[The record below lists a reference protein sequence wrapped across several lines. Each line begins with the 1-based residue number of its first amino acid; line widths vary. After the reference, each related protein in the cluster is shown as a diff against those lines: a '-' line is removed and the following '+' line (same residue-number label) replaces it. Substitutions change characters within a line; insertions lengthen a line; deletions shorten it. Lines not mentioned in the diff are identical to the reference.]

1 MEVLVLF
8 AAALVLF
15 PYIAVIV
22 LLIRTSDLRKTLN
35 ARIDRLEKQ
44 LNQPIHQQQATST
57 ASSTATIAAI
67 IGSLTPPAASSTIE
81 SLPQVAVVESAISQS
96 GLPSPDVL
104 NSQIKDSISEPASI
118 VPQAPSQKA
127 ISNLEPDERST
138 DVVSSVWRSLLAWF
152 QGGNAIVRVGVIVLL
167 IGVVLL
173 LRFASEHV
181 VVPLEVR
188 LALVAFGGFVLTL
201 LGIRLVAKSNPAQGM
216 QTTSEPEVHDLGDVK
231 EAVVAA
237 LSRRGYALSLEGGGL
252 AILYLTLFAAF
263 RLYHLLPDMLTFC
276 LLATLSVITAAL
288 ALKQDAFP
296 LAFMAFAGAF
306 LAPILTSDGSG
317 NVVGLFSYYLLLN
330 TAIAWLAHYR
340 TWKVLN
346 LLGAFFTFGLAG
358 FWGWQQYHIEAWET
372 LAPVLRWPL
381 EGLLLVHLALYL
393 FIVIRYSQQLAKLR
407 ANNRYVPV
415 VDGSLLFGVPILGFG
430 LQAGLLHDLP
440 YALAIS
446 SAVLSGVYLLL
457 GRYLLRQGGSLRLL
471 TEGTLA
477 LGVGF
482 LALVLP
488 LALDAQWTS
497 AGWAVQGAGL
507 VWIGQRQQRP
517 WSVAFGLL
525 LQLISC
531 AVLAWM
537 TLDNSGSINIG
548 LGVLAATLLV
558 SAALLRIQNTSS
570 YEVSSTDQPVK
581 SPRFLGLAG
590 IVLSVGLVAS
600 GLFIDSNL
608 SKIDYFAES
617 HLDSVFAMRIA
628 IDLLIII
635 AAGLVLDRLLDWFE
649 INWAVRLLLPVTLL
663 VVLAT
668 FTNHLFLPLSL
679 AWIILGTL
687 SLIRLATVM
696 SENSL
701 SHTTIKPSSS
711 RGDQVIWASG
721 ILLLATCEFVILW
734 TIPALIPAL
743 LILGFIAL
751 RHIPAWL
758 NQDRLLKD
766 LALPLLVLFGVWVF
780 IANIEVDGRF
790 FGLVYVPLINAL
802 DITFALVGFAALRL
816 SSYAALPFKKIIY
829 AAMGAAVFWTLT
841 GIVVRTLHEWAG
853 APLWPDAWHDDTVQ
867 TSLTIVWTLLAL
879 LLTGIASRR
888 AWREVWVAGIVLLV
902 LVVVKLL
909 LVDLSHV
916 GAMARIISFIGA
928 GLIMLLIGYIAP
940 LPPARAKQNEVN
952 KNGTPQIDGS
962 HEKIV
967 DQNKVGTAHN
977 E

>member
-44 LNQPIHQQQATST
+44 LNQPTHQQQAAST

-67 IGSLTPPAASSTIE
+67 VESLTPTAASSIE
-81 SLPQVAVVESAISQS
+81 SLPQVAVVESAIAPS
-96 GLPSPDVL
+96 GLPPPDVL
-104 NSQIKDSISEPASI
+104 NSQIKDSISEPVSITHQASF
-118 VPQAPSQKA
+118 QKA
-127 ISNLEPDERST
+127 RFNLEPDERST
-138 DVVSSVWRSLLAWF
+138 DLVSSVWRSLLAWF

-201 LGIRLVAKSNPAQGM
+201 LGIRLAAKSNLPQSM
-216 QTTSEPEVHDLGDVK
+216 QTTSESELHDLGDVK

-263 RLYHLLPDMLTFC
+263 RLYHLLPDMLTFG
-276 LLATLSVITAAL
+276 LLASLSVITAAL

-358 FWGWQQYHIEAWET
+358 FWGWQQYHIEAWAT

-381 EGLLLVHLALYL
+381 EGLLLVHLGLYL
-393 FIVIRYSQQLAKLR
+393 FIVIRYSQQLAKLQTR
-407 ANNRYVPV
+407 NQHVPI

-497 AGWAVQGAGL
+497 VGWAVQGAGL

-531 AVLAWM
+531 GVLAWM
-537 TLDNSGSINIG
+537 ALDSSGSINIG

-558 SAALLRIQNTSS
+558 SAALLRIQNTSHH
-570 YEVSSTDQPVK
+570 ETSTDQPEK
-581 SPRFLGLAG
+581 SSRFWGLAG

-600 GLFIDSNL
+600 GLFIDLNL
-608 SKIDYFAES
+608 SKVDYFAES
-617 HLDSVFAMRIA
+617 HLDSLFATRIA

-635 AAGLVLDRLLDWFE
+635 AAGLFLDRLLGWFE
-649 INWAVRLLLPVTLL
+649 VNWSVRVLLPVTLL
-663 VVLAT
+663 VVLASYT
-668 FTNHLFLPLSL
+668 SHLFLPLSIV
-679 AWIILGTL
+679 WIILGML
-687 SLIRLATVM
+687 SLIRLATVV

-701 SHTTIKPSSS
+701 GHTIIKPSSS

-721 ILLLATCEFVILW
+721 ILLLATCEFVLLW

-751 RHIPAWL
+751 QRVPAWL
-758 NQDRLLKD
+758 NRDRLLED
-766 LALPLLVLFGVWVF
+766 LALPILVLLGVWVF
-780 IANIEVDGRF
+780 IANIEIDGRF

-802 DITFALVGFAALRL
+802 DITFALVGFAAFRL
-816 SSYAALPFKKIIY
+816 SFYVVLPFKKIIY
-829 AAMGAAVFWTLT
+829 TAMGAAVFWTLT

-888 AWREVWVAGIVLLV
+888 AWREVWIAGIVLLV
-902 LVVVKLL
+902 VVVAKLL

-962 HEKIV
+962 QEKTV
-967 DQNKVGTAHN
+967 DQNKVGTTHN